1 MAHDQFIGYALNA
14 VDAKGRVSVPAPFRD
29 TIHARTAEKWLI
41 LGPHEREPC
50 LVGYD
55 IARPAR
61 LQAIMDRRFGD
72 DFGSERD
79 DFARAAFGA
88 AERLPV
94 DDNGRIILTPTLK
107 ELGQIDK
114 LAAFIAGGDYFE
126 IWDPRVYLDTK
137 GESSPLGRIV
147 RRQLDARGPETK
159 A

>member
-14 VDAKGRVSVPAPFRD
+14 VDAKSRLSVPATFRD

-61 LQAIMDRRFGD
+61 LQATIDRRFGD
-72 DFGSERD
+72 DFGPERD

-88 AERLPV
+88 AEKLPL
-94 DDNGRIILTPTLK
+94 DDNGRIILTPTLRD
-107 ELGQIDK
+107 LGEIDG
-114 LAAFIAGGDYFE
+114 LACFIAAGDYFE
-126 IWDPRVYLDTK
+126 VWNPARFLETK
-137 GESSPLGRIV
+137 GDTSPLGRIV
-147 RRQLDARGPETK
+147 RRQLDARK
-159 A
+159 